1 MNYEQY
7 IYLCSLDKKEID
19 PTGDAS
25 GAENDE
31 GLESRSLWQDLQG

>member
-1 MNYEQY
+1 MKKLT
-7 IYLCSLDKKEID
+7 IVMLDR
-19 PTGDAS
+19 TGDAS